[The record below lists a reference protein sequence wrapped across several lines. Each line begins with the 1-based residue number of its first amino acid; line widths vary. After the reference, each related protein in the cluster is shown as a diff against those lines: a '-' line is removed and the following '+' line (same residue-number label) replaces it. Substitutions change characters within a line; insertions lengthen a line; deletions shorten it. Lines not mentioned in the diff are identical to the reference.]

1 MKWESAD
8 LRVGLML
15 VGAAIVAV
23 TSFIWLSPVVDEKS
37 TAYYTEFDRIDG
49 IAEQSPVQ
57 QRGYVVGRVDAIT
70 PRIDANGAL
79 VFRVRFQVRSKLQ
92 NGESFPVL
100 EGTKV
105 RLVPPPVIG
114 AGYLVLEPPAG
125 GGRAL
130 AAGATLEG
138 ARNTAVLDQVQTIAD
153 QVGGDV
159 RKTLA
164 GALSLVDSLRM
175 LTSDAR
181 AALTV
186 ATHAVETVDGDLPRI
201 LAGVERELV
210 VLDTVLRETRQLTPA
225 LLTTVDSV
233 NRMVAESRVALS
245 RVDRMVVERQPE
257 LVRIS
262 ASLDTTAMTLQHFMR
277 AVSRRPIR
285 ALTGVKPMTF
295 PAVAAPVL
303 ADTGGKGRTPG
314 S

>member
-15 VGAAIVAV
+15 VLAAVVAV

-37 TAYYTEFDRIDG
+37 ASFYTEFESIEG

-57 QRGYVVGRVDAIT
+57 QRGFVVGRVDQIT
-70 PRIDANGAL
+70 PRIDSTGAL

-92 NGESFPVL
+92 TGESFPVL
-100 EGTKV
+100 EGTTV

-114 AGYLVLEPPAG
+114 AGYLVLDPPKG
-125 GGRAL
+125 GGRPL
-130 AAGATLEG
+130 EPGATLAG
-138 ARNTAVLDQVQTIAD
+138 ARTTAVLDQVQTIAD

-164 GALSLVDSLRM
+164 GALALVDSLRS
-175 LTSDAR
+175 LTGDAR
-181 AALTV
+181 TALTV
-186 ATHAVETVDGDLPRI
+186 ATHAVETVDADLPRI

-210 VLDTVLRETRQLTPA
+210 MLDTVLRESRELTPA
-225 LLTTVDSV
+225 LLATVDSV
-233 NRMVAESRVALS
+233 NMMIAESRVALT
-245 RVDRMVVERQPE
+245 RVDRLVVERQPE
-257 LVRIS
+257 LERIT

-295 PAVAAPVL
+295 PEARPAERVPVV
-303 ADTGGKGRTPG
+303 ADTSGK
-314 S
+314 